1 MSEEEDQQDA
11 DRLAYYLEIGAVS
24 LEGMDENG
32 EMIYSISE
40 DAETLAPELWQSHTE
55 YVDRSLIE
63 LYEQGL
69 VEVEYDENLEAIL
82 HISPEGQK
90 IAREKAPEKSVE
102 EAYKDLTINQK
113 RQIINSKF
121 DELLKELK
129 IEKICPT

>member
-11 DRLAYYLEIGAVS
+11 DRLSYYLEIGAVS

-55 YVDRSLIE
+55 YVDRSLME

-69 VEVEYDENLEAIL
+69 VEVEYDEDLQAIL

-90 IAREKAPEKSVE
+90 IAREKGLIEM
-102 EAYKDLTINQK
+102 DIN
-113 RQIINSKF
+113 RDIPN
-121 DELLKELK
+121 D
-129 IEKICPT
+129 

>member
-1 MSEEEDQQDA
+1 MTEEEDQEDENK
-11 DRLAYYLEIGAVS
+11 LEYYLSIGAVS

-40 DAETLAPELWQSHTE
+40 DAETLAPELFRSHTE
-55 YVDRSLIE
+55 YVDRSLME

-90 IAREKAPEKSVE
+90 LAREKG
-102 EAYKDLTINQK
+102 L
-113 RQIINSKF
+113 
-121 DELLKELK
+121 
-129 IEKICPT
+129 IEMDMDNDVPNN